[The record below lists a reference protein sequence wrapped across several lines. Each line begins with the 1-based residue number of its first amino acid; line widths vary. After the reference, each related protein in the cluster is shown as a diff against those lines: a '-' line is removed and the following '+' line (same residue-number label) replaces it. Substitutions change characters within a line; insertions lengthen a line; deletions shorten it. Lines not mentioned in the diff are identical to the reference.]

1 MKVFYIILLLLFATV
16 GFTQN
21 TNLLYN
27 GDFEIYNK
35 VPTDWG
41 QAYKVSEA
49 KSYTTGAFT
58 PISYFYNLDEI
69 GFMPYKTKFGNQDA
83 YKGNGFIGVG
93 FCLKRKFVHLIEL
106 PLLKT
111 LDKDSIY
118 IISAWV
124 SLADKAHYAL
134 DFISATLDSV
144 THLDKNKNINL
155 SPLIELRSDSTYV
168 NETIKW
174 VKISYEYKARGGEKY
189 FILGGIMPSSN
200 NKFLYKKQKMP
211 FKFSLNYIFA
221 RNTSYY
227 FIDDISIRKK
237 NQNPV
242 VISTEE
248 FNYKAK

>member
-1 MKVFYIILLLLFATV
+1 MKVIYTIILFLFWGDSFA
-16 GFTQN
+16 QSS
-21 TNLLYN
+21 NLLYN

-41 QAYKVSEA
+41 EAYKLNEA
-49 KSYTTGAFT
+49 KPYTTGAFT
-58 PISYFYNLDEI
+58 PISYFYNIEEI

-93 FCLKRKFVHLIEL
+93 FCLKRKFVHQIEL

-111 LDKDSIY
+111 LNKDSTY

-144 THLDKNKNINL
+144 PHLNKNKNINL
-155 SPLIELRSDSTYV
+155 SPLIELRSDSSYIK
-168 NETIKW
+168 ETTNWI
-174 VKISYEYKARGGEKY
+174 KISYEYKAKGGEKY
-189 FILGGIMPSSN
+189 FILGGIMPN
-200 NKFLYKKQKMP
+200 AKNKTFYKKQKMP

-227 FIDDISIRKK
+227 FIDDISIKKK
-237 NQNPV
+237 NLITTLNSTDEF
-242 VISTEE
+242 STEP
-248 FNYKAK
+248 K